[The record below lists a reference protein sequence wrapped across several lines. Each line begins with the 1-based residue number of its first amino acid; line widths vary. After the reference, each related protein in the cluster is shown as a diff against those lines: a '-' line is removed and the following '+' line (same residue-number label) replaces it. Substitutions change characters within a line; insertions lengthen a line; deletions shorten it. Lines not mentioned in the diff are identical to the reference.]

1 MSLSGVDTLCCDTA
15 QIHAWQSDAA
25 YDYQRELMDWQP
37 SLWKWLLMQ
46 LQELLSSVL
55 GSETAASVTVP
66 LLITLGLAVLLFV
79 VWFIYKTRPSVFQR
93 NQLSNIGTV
102 EEENIYGI
110 DFDAS
115 IRQALVDGD
124 YRQAVRYVYL
134 QTLRHL
140 SDHAKIDWMP
150 QKTPNQ
156 YIQEYNKDDFRQLTT
171 LFLRVRYG
179 NFEATPSMYDSV
191 ILLQSSIINK
201 EERL

>member
-1 MSLSGVDTLCCDTA
+1 MTLSGVDTLCCDTA

-46 LQELLSSVL
+46 FEELLSYIL
-55 GSETAASVTVP
+55 GSETASSITVP
-66 LLITLGLAVLLFV
+66 LLIALGLAILLLV
-79 VWFIYKTRPSVFQR
+79 IWFIYKTRPSVFQH

-110 DFDAS
+110 DFDAT
-115 IRQALVDGD
+115 IRQALAVGD

-134 QTLRHL
+134 QTLRYL
-140 SDHAKIDWMP
+140 SDHSLIEWMP

-156 YIQEYNKDDFRQLTT
+156 YIVEYNKEDFRRLTT

-179 NFEATPSMYDSV
+179 NFEATPSMYDNV
-191 ILLQSSIINK
+191 VQLQSFIIKK
-201 EERL
+201 EERP

>member
-1 MSLSGVDTLCCDTA
+1 MTLSDVDTLCCDTA
-15 QIHAWQSDAA
+15 QIRAWQHDGA

-37 SLWKWLLMQ
+37 NLWEWLMMQVRDFLASL
-46 LQELLSSVL
+46 L
-55 GSETAASVTVP
+55 GSETASSVTVP
-66 LLITLGLAVLLFV
+66 LLIALGLAMLLFV
-79 VWFIYKTRPSVFQR
+79 AWFIYKTRPSAFQR
-93 NQLSNIGTV
+93 RQLSNIGSV

-110 DFDAS
+110 DFDAT
-115 IRQALVDGD
+115 IRQAIAIGD

-140 SDHAKIDWMP
+140 SDHSLIDWMP

-156 YIQEYNKDDFRQLTT
+156 YIVEYNKEDFRRLTT

-191 ILLQSSIINK
+191 VQLQSSIMQK
-201 EERL
+201 EERP